1 MTSSPK
7 AEINRLRE
15 EIDRHNYLYYI
26 EGRPEISDLEFDRL
40 LKRLEHLEREHPE
53 FDSPDSPTHKVG
65 GQPVEGFATVTHR
78 QPMLSIDNVY
88 DEAGV
93 REFDVRVRKLLEPG
107 ERVDYVVE
115 FKIDGVA
122 LSLTYENGGL
132 AQGVTRGDG
141 RQGDDVTH
149 NARTLIGLPLRLRG
163 KSPRLLEIRGEA
175 FISNTDFAH
184 LRARQAA
191 ANELVFANPRNATA
205 GALKLLDPK
214 LCAARRVRFLAHSAG
229 SVDGEVFETH
239 EQFLAAVAKHGVPI
253 TPHVRTLPDIEA
265 ALGYCQELME
275 RIHEL
280 DFEVDGFVIK
290 VNNLAQRE
298 RLGATSKCPRWV
310 IAYKF
315 ERYEG
320 ISQILEIGVQVGKTG
335 ALTPVAHLSPVEI
348 AGTTVSRASLHNR
361 DELDRLGVMIG
372 DWVVVEKAGKII
384 PHVVRV
390 EEHRRDGSEKA
401 FHFPEKC
408 PECSTEVVKDEDG
421 VYIRCPNPDCP
432 AQLRESIRFFASR
445 AAMDI
450 EGLGIKLIEQL
461 VERKLITSFADV
473 FRLPNRLDEL
483 QNLERMGEKSAVNLV
498 NGIAAAKSRPL
509 WRLLTG
515 LNIRHVGTR
524 TAQILADYFGTL
536 DEITAQSEEQLAA
549 VNEIGPVIARSVHQY
564 FASPIGLRIVTELRE
579 LGLNFGEP
587 VTRKEP
593 TGVLAGK
600 TVVVTGTLQ
609 QFTREQIQ
617 ELIHANGGK
626 PASSVSKKTHYVV
639 AGENAG
645 SKLDKA
651 RELKVPVLTEAEFV
665 ELLESGKP
673 KAESGE
679 NEN

>member
-1 MTSSPK
+1 MTSKAK
-7 AEINRLRE
+7 AEIEHLRE
-15 EIDRHNYLYYI
+15 EIGRHNHLYYV
-26 EGRPEISDLEFDRL
+26 EARPEISDLEFDRL
-40 LKRLEHLEREHPE
+40 LKRLEQLEQEHPDL
-53 FDSPDSPTHKVG
+53 DSPDSPTHKVG
-65 GQPVEGFATVTHR
+65 GQPIDGFVTVPHR

-93 REFDVRVRKLLEPG
+93 REFDVRVRKLLEP
-107 ERVDYVVE
+107 EEKLEYVVE

-132 AQGVTRGDG
+132 TQAITRGDG
-141 RQGDDVTH
+141 RHGDDVTH

-163 KSPRLLEIRGEA
+163 KSPALLEIRGEA

-184 LRARQAA
+184 IRARQAA

-214 LCAARRVRFLAHSAG
+214 QCAARRVRFLAHSAG
-229 SVDGEVFETH
+229 VVEGTQFETH
-239 EQFLAAVAKHGVPI
+239 QQFLAAVNDLGVKI
-253 TPHVRTLPDIEA
+253 TPHVRTFPDIEG

-290 VNNLAQRE
+290 VDSLAQRQ

-320 ISQILEIGVQVGKTG
+320 ISQVLEIGVQVGKTG

-361 DELDRLGVMIG
+361 DELERLGVMIG

-401 FHFPEKC
+401 FHFPKTC
-408 PECSTEVVKDEDG
+408 PECGTAVVKDEDG
-421 VYIRCPNPDCP
+421 VYIRCPNPGCP

-461 VERKLITSFADV
+461 VERQLITSFADV
-473 FRLPNRLDEL
+473 FRLPDRFDEL
-483 QNLERMGEKSAVNLV
+483 QNLERMGKKSADNLFE
-498 NGIAAAKSRPL
+498 GIAAAKLRPL

-536 DEITAQSEEQLAA
+536 DEIVAQSEEQLAA

-564 FASPIGLRIVTELRE
+564 FASPIGTRIVAELRE

-587 VTRKEP
+587 VTREKEV
-593 TGVLAGK
+593 TGVLTGK
-600 TVVVTGTLQ
+600 SVVVTGTLQ

-617 ELIHANGGK
+617 ELIHTHGGK
-626 PASSVSKKTHYVV
+626 PASSISKKTHYLV

-645 SKLDKA
+645 SKLEKA
-651 RELKVPVLTEAEFV
+651 RELGVTVLTEAEFL
-665 ELLESGKP
+665 ELVESGKP
-673 KAESGE
+673 KAKSGS
-679 NEN
+679 